1 MQTLKKL
8 KKTTRIK
15 NKTHCIVVSGVHSAI
30 DKVGL
35 AKEIQKN
42 ISGSSSYKYLDPCLN
57 VLKPKTKN
65 YTTIGQI
72 MNDIIVK
79 ERKGDYLGA
88 TVQVTPHVTEA
99 IRQWIVDTDA
109 NKTITV
115 IGGNVGDME
124 NLVVLESIRE
134 MRMRENVKIILYAPV
149 PYLEKAGELKTKPVQ
164 HVTKEA
170 MKLGIHPDALCL
182 DSDKELRDPELKK
195 IELYTAVPKKNIVWH
210 TNGIKDCAK
219 TLTKIIYG

>member
-1 MQTLKKL
+1 M
-8 KKTTRIK
+8 
-15 NKTHCIVVSGVHSAI
+15 KTHCIIVSGVHSAV

-42 ISGSSSYKYLDPCLN
+42 IKGSSYKYLDPCLN

-72 MNDIIVK
+72 MDNIIVK
-79 ERKGDYLGA
+79 ERRGDYLGA

-109 NKTITV
+109 KKSITV
-115 IGGNVGDME
+115 IGGNLG
-124 NLVVLESIRE
+124 
-134 MRMRENVKIILYAPV
+134 
-149 PYLEKAGELKTKPVQ
+149 LKTKPVQ
-164 HVTKEA
+164 HATKEA
-170 MKLGIHPDALCL
+170 MKLGVHPNALCL

-195 IELYTAVPKKNIVWH
+195 IELYTAVAKKNIVWH

-219 TLTKIIYG
+219 KLTRIIYG

>member
-1 MQTLKKL
+1 
-8 KKTTRIK
+8 
-15 NKTHCIVVSGVHSAI
+15 
-30 DKVGL
+30 
-35 AKEIQKN
+35 
-42 ISGSSSYKYLDPCLN
+42 
-57 VLKPKTKN
+57 
-65 YTTIGQI
+65 

-134 MRMRENVKIILYAPV
+134 MRMRENVKII
-149 PYLEKAGELKTKPVQ
+149 
-164 HVTKEA
+164 
-170 MKLGIHPDALCL
+170 
-182 DSDKELRDPELKK
+182 
-195 IELYTAVPKKNIVWH
+195 
-210 TNGIKDCAK
+210 
-219 TLTKIIYG
+219 

>member
-1 MQTLKKL
+1 
-8 KKTTRIK
+8 
-15 NKTHCIVVSGVHSAI
+15 
-30 DKVGL
+30 
-35 AKEIQKN
+35 
-42 ISGSSSYKYLDPCLN
+42 
-57 VLKPKTKN
+57 
-65 YTTIGQI
+65 

-195 IELYTAVPKKNIVWH
+195 IELYTAVAKKNIVWH
-210 TNGIKDCAK
+210 TNGMKDCAK
-219 TLTKIIYG
+219 KLTKIIYG